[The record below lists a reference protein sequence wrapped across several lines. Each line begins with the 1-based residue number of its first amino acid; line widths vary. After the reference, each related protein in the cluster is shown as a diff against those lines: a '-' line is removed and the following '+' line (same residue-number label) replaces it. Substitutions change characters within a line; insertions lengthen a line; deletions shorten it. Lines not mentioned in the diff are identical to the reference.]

1 MKPFCIVSGT
11 AGSPQPYGMELASLT
26 LPSSLKLA
34 HKSGL
39 RATPMAL
46 VQSASSQVF
55 GGHGDTE
62 T

>member
-11 AGSPQPYGMELASLT
+11 AGSQKPYGMELASLI
-26 LPSSLKLA
+26 LRSSLKLA
-34 HKSGL
+34 HNSGL
-39 RATPMAL
+39 RVTPMAL